1 MKKVKI
7 TVLKTTLDKE
17 LAAEYGIEGL
27 TACPMLQ
34 AGQVF
39 YADYAKPEGLC
50 DEAWKAIYQYVF
62 ALAHGAGQ
70 DVFYYGDWIRK
81 PGVQRRPAPGSLQA
95 RGHGRGE
102 PAGLILRPARRCSGR
117 SRAAGSAPSTR

>member
-7 TVLKTTLDKE
+7 TVLKTTLDEE
-17 LAAEYGIEGL
+17 LAKEYGVEGL

-62 ALAHGAGQ
+62 ALAHGAEN
-70 DVFYYGDWIRK
+70 DYFTM
-81 PGVQRRPAPGSLQA
+81 
-95 RGHGRGE
+95 E
-102 PAGLILRPARRCSGR
+102 T
-117 SRAAGSAPSTR
+117 GSAKPASPFAVVTTDFVP